1 MKNFK
6 CQFEIQSDF
15 RYLPFLTRI
24 FKALKIK
31 KANALTQILV
41 DATHNAVIHGHKRK
55 KEKWV
60 GIAIDV
66 REKKVKIQVRD
77 QGKGARKKNDGLW
90 TMDYGLWGTTGRGL
104 QIINAL
110 ADRVISK
117 RKNGFH
123 IFEAVIVHSPPL

>member
-1 MKNFK
+1 M
-6 CQFEIQSDF
+6 
-15 RYLPFLTRI
+15 
-24 FKALKIK
+24 
-31 KANALTQILV
+31 TQILV